1 MKTHALPHEF
11 AGFARRRTLAYTLTE
26 MMVSGSLFL
35 LLVAGVIYGYMFGL
49 SMYQVTRVKLGA
61 SDDARKSFIRLTD
74 EIRSAWQ
81 VQVGNGNQSGFTQV
95 SSNAPQR
102 GNALQIYMQTS
113 DTNTWIRYWYQTN
126 SPTTNST
133 ALLRIQSWQYS
144 SNEVLTI
151 CRSITNIV
159 PLFTSEDGNG
169 NILSNNVNNRV
180 IGVTLQFYQLEYPR
194 INVGPGSYYDF
205 YQLHTRITR
214 RTLF

>member
-1 MKTHALPHEF
+1 MKTRSISDQF
-11 AGFARRRTLAYTLTE
+11 AGFARRRMLAYTLSE
-26 MMVSGSLFL
+26 MLVSASLFL
-35 LLVAGVIYGYMFGL
+35 LLVGGVVYGYMFGL

-81 VQVGNGNQSGFTQV
+81 VQVGNGNQSSFTQV
-95 SSNAPQR
+95 ASNALQR

-126 SPTTNST
+126 SSPTST
-133 ALLRIQSWQYS
+133 TTLLRIQSWQFT
-144 SNEVLTI
+144 NDILTV
-151 CRSITNIV
+151 CHSITNIV

>member
-1 MKTHALPHEF
+1 MKTRSISDQF
-11 AGFARRRTLAYTLTE
+11 AGFARRRMLAYTLTE
-26 MMVSGSLFL
+26 MLVSASLFL
-35 LLVAGVIYGYMFGL
+35 LLVGGVVYGYMFGL

-81 VQVGNGNQSGFTQV
+81 VQVGNGSQSSFTQV
-95 SSNAPQR
+95 ASNALQR

-126 SPTTNST
+126 SSPTNTT
-133 ALLRIQSWQYS
+133 TLLRIQSWQFT
-144 SNEVLTI
+144 NDILTV
-151 CRSITNIV
+151 CHSITNIV
-159 PLFTSEDGNG
+159 PLFTSEDASG